1 MVNAT
6 FPTEATDL
14 RALRIEQALS
24 IISSTEDGDLLD
36 PSDLG
41 LTQAV
46 VNGQELTDKGWEYW
60 TRLYEA
66 TKDGSYVKRHFCGI
80 PGLTRDSEGYVYWRG
95 AKVEHY
101 SYPQERTQQMISS
114 ARVLAAICTTLDQ
127 RGTKVSWSAIS
138 AVYEEIDL
146 GEGLEIP
153 RFLACWSI
161 SPGAPRVKITP
172 LASMTCSE
180 IKSERGALKAAAML
194 ALDCDHH
201 EIRNMLVVTS
211 EDLAAVRESLQNDI
225 QWLTRAR
232 FTPSRETAEFRE
244 LFEAEIARAITQ
256 PLKPLQEMRTAVLG
270 EHLAAV
276 TQASEK
282 NLSDP
287 DLQMGRYERSRG

>member
-6 FPTEATDL
+6 FPTETTDL
-14 RALRIEQALS
+14 RALRVEQALS

-46 VNGQELTDKGWEYW
+46 VNGQDLTDKGWEYW

-80 PGLTRDSEGYVYWRG
+80 PGLTNDAEGYVYWKG
-95 AKVEHY
+95 ARVEHY
-101 SYPQERTQQMISS
+101 SFGQERRAAMIDS
-114 ARVLAAICTTLDQ
+114 ARVLAAICMTLDQ
-127 RGTKVSWSAIS
+127 RGSKVSWSAIS

-172 LASMTCSE
+172 LASMTCRE

-211 EDLAAVRESLQNDI
+211 EDLTIVRESLERDI
-225 QWLTRAR
+225 QWMSQAR
-232 FTPSRETAEFRE
+232 FKSSRETAEFRE
-244 LFEAEIARAITQ
+244 RFEAEIARVITQ
-256 PLKPLQEMRTAVLG
+256 PLKSLQELRDAVLG
-270 EHLAAV
+270 ENLAAV
-276 TQASEK
+276 TRASEK

>member
-6 FPTEATDL
+6 FPTETTDL

-36 PSDLG
+36 PSDLA

-46 VNGQELTDKGWEYW
+46 VNGQELTEKGWEYW
-60 TRLYEA
+60 TRLHAA
-66 TKDGSYVKRHFCGI
+66 TQDGSYVKRHFCGI
-80 PGLTRDSEGYVYWRG
+80 PGLTRDGEGYVYWNG
-95 AKVEHY
+95 TNVEHY
-101 SYPQERTQQMISS
+101 SYPQERTQQMIDS
-114 ARVLAAICTTLDQ
+114 ARVLAAICKTLDQ
-127 RGTKVSWSAIS
+127 RGTKVSWAAIS

-146 GEGLEIP
+146 GEGMEIP
-153 RFLACWSI
+153 RFLASWSV
-161 SPGAPRVKITP
+161 SPGVPRIKITP
-172 LASMTCSE
+172 LTSKTGGE
-180 IKSERGALKAAAML
+180 IKSERDALKAAAML

-201 EIRNMLVVTS
+201 EIRNVLVVS
-211 EDLAAVRESLQNDI
+211 DEDLATLRESIQNDI

-232 FTPSRETAEFRE
+232 YTPSRETAEMRE
-244 LFEAEIARAITQ
+244 RFEAEIARAITQ
-256 PLKPLQEMRTAVLG
+256 RLKPLQELRTAVLG